1 MVENAVFLTSFII
14 VYKELCV
21 QHMIVKQQF
30 AYEQLLSL
38 KIKFKFKFKNSVIKI
53 PRYC

>member
-21 QHMIVKQQF
+21 QQMIVKQQF
-30 AYEQLLSL
+30 AYEQANFCGKNTAVLLALKSL
-38 KIKFKFKFKNSVIKI
+38 KN
-53 PRYC
+53 

>member
-1 MVENAVFLTSFII
+1 MMVENAVFLTSFII

-30 AYEQLLSL
+30 AYEQLKFCDKNTAVLLAL
-38 KIKFKFKFKNSVIKI
+38 KSFEN
-53 PRYC
+53 